1 MNRSALQHACGDGD
15 GSRPSPR
22 TTGDQ
27 TQALLSAVAA
37 AQALAGG
44 RQMFQEP
51 ALERELL
58 AGRFNQPYMQPSQLD
73 LLGGMNPFLTQMAQ
87 FHPTTTLP
95 SNMVAQLSQFHTGAS
110 SMADAATSLRLRA
123 QATALLQEHAQK
135 ASRAAAERAK
145 NMTYSNPLEETK
157 SSIDPRLGIFNNTM
171 NSTLISNNSALLNTL
186 RSGLQFLPATRLFN
200 TDQDESPRDLE
211 EANERKKKRMEED
224 ALCFLG
230 STTHEAKNGM
240 YFDASVLSDPG
251 PISASGLRRT
261 RGGVTEPFP
270 EKVHRM
276 LTDAEANGND
286 DIISFFP
293 HGRAFAIH
301 DPNRFVIEILPKYVR
316 QSQISSFQ
324 RQLNLYGFIRIAS
337 GPDEGGYYHEL
348 FLRGR
353 RALCRYMRRV
363 GVPTILST
371 GEIISRRDH
380 RRARKASFK
389 SDPDFYSMKPIT
401 IHPNSKDAPT
411 VDPKENETKESATTS
426 TKSETP
432 PPHAEI

>member
-1 MNRSALQHACGDGD
+1 
-15 GSRPSPR
+15 
-22 TTGDQ
+22 
-27 TQALLSAVAA
+27 
-37 AQALAGG
+37 
-44 RQMFQEP
+44 
-51 ALERELL
+51 
-58 AGRFNQPYMQPSQLD
+58 
-73 LLGGMNPFLTQMAQ
+73 MNPFLTQMAQ

-145 NMTYSNPLEETK
+145 NMTYSNRLEETK

-171 NSTLISNNSALLNTL
+171 NSMLVSNNSALLNTL
-186 RSGLQFLPATRLFN
+186 GSGLQFLPATSLFN
-200 TDQDESPRDLE
+200 TDQDKSPRDLE

-371 GEIISRRDH
+371 GEIISRRDY
-380 RRARKASFK
+380 RRGRKASFN
-389 SDPDFYSMKPIT
+389 SVPDFYSMKPIT
-401 IHPNSKDAPT
+401 IDPNSKDAPT
-411 VDPKENETKESATTS
+411 VDPKENEIKESATAS

>member
-1 MNRSALQHACGDGD
+1 
-15 GSRPSPR
+15 
-22 TTGDQ
+22 
-27 TQALLSAVAA
+27 LLSAVAA

-58 AGRFNQPYMQPSQLD
+58 TGRFNQPYMQPSQLA
-73 LLGGMNPFLTQMAQ
+73 LLGGMNPFLTQMSQ
-87 FHPTTTLP
+87 FHPTTTP
-95 SNMVAQLSQFHTGAS
+95 PFNMGAQLSQFHTGAS
-110 SMADAATSLRLRA
+110 LMADAATSLRLRA
-123 QATALLQEHAQK
+123 QATALLQERQQ

-145 NMTYSNPLEETK
+145 NMTDSNRLEDK
-157 SSIDPRLGIFNNTM
+157 SSVDPRLGIFNNTM
-171 NSTLISNNSALLNTL
+171 NSTLASKNSALLDTL
-186 RSGLQFLPATRLFN
+186 GSGLQFPGLFN
-200 TDQDESPRDLE
+200 TDQDKSGRDLE
-211 EANERKKKRMEED
+211 EANERKKKKMEED

-251 PISASGLRRT
+251 PITASGLRRT

-286 DIISFFP
+286 DILSFFP

-301 DPNRFVIEILPKYVR
+301 DPNRFVREILPKYVR

-380 RRARKASFK
+380 RRGRKASLQP
-389 SDPDFYSMKPIT
+389 DPDFYSMKPIT
-401 IHPNSKDAPT
+401 ICPNTKDAPT
-411 VDPKENETKESATTS
+411 VDPKENEIKESATAS